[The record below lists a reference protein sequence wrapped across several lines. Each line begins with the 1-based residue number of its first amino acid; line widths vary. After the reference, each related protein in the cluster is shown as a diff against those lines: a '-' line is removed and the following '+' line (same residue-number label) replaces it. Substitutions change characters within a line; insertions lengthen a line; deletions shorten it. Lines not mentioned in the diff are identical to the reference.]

1 MAADHYDA
9 VIVGAGMVGAMCAYY
24 ATRAGLR
31 VAVVERDQ
39 PAAGSSGACE
49 GNLLL
54 WDKEMEREFDLTR
67 LSMREWHQVAEAI
80 PYDFE
85 YHHRKG
91 GIMVIER
98 PESMARAAG
107 LAKELAA
114 TGVEVEELDAAA
126 LHEKEPS
133 LAPDLAGGFFYPG
146 DCQVEPRRAVVAVLR
161 AAVDG
166 GAELRIHEEVLDLL
180 AGPDGVVTGLRTSK
194 GEVRSPRVVIAAGSW
209 SGVLGERLG
218 LTLPI
223 TPRKGHVLV
232 LERTR
237 FPINYKMME
246 GGYLDT
252 VQSSDARLQVA
263 TVIEA
268 TRSGTVLVGSSRN
281 RAGFERGSQPE
292 VLTALARRAVR
303 FMPGLAALRVVR
315 TYAGLRPFSADHLPL
330 IGPVPGRPGLFVAS
344 GHEGAGI
351 CNSAATGL
359 LISEFLTDKQ
369 RSLPDAYFAP
379 ARFAEAA
386 L

>member
-1 MAADHYDA
+1 MVFLCSAMVRGRHRRSGWTAVHGTRSYAPAVRRRSMGAQEEREAVAADHYDA

-166 GAELRIHEEVLDLL
+166 GAELRIHEEV
-180 AGPDGVVTGLRTSK
+180 
-194 GEVRSPRVVIAAGSW
+194 
-209 SGVLGERLG
+209 
-218 LTLPI
+218 
-223 TPRKGHVLV
+223 
-232 LERTR
+232 
-237 FPINYKMME
+237 
-246 GGYLDT
+246 
-252 VQSSDARLQVA
+252 
-263 TVIEA
+263 
-268 TRSGTVLVGSSRN
+268 
-281 RAGFERGSQPE
+281 
-292 VLTALARRAVR
+292 
-303 FMPGLAALRVVR
+303 
-315 TYAGLRPFSADHLPL
+315 
-330 IGPVPGRPGLFVAS
+330 GR
-344 GHEGAGI
+344 
-351 CNSAATGL
+351 
-359 LISEFLTDKQ
+359 
-369 RSLPDAYFAP
+369 
-379 ARFAEAA
+379 
-386 L
+386 